1 MEALSGADI
10 TAHVTIDFA
19 NKALR
24 HNRSECS
31 HLLQQQRN
39 DAQLTILVAIPHTGQ
54 APAIIE
60 NQPDGLDSQV
70 ISSIEL
76 SPPSRQHH
84 AIKEVAILMISK
96 MSLSETLM
104 WRARAGQARRIAS
117 MLSPRDAALVEAK
130 TVNSGLDFA
139 GDSVVA
145 WYGPSRC
152 AVGA

>member
-1 MEALSGADI
+1 
-10 TAHVTIDFA
+10 
-19 NKALR
+19 
-24 HNRSECS
+24 
-31 HLLQQQRN
+31 
-39 DAQLTILVAIPHTGQ
+39 LTILVAIPHTGQ

-60 NQPDGLDSQV
+60 NQPDGLDSEV

-76 SPPSRQHH
+76 SPPSRQHL

-117 MLSPRDAALVEAK
+117 MMCPRDAALVEAK
-130 TVNSGLDFA
+130 AVNSGLDFA
-139 GDSVVA
+139 SDSVVA

-152 AVGA
+152 EVVGA